1 MHMQAYISIGVFGSS
16 ASTPSV
22 GSLGGNVDVL
32 ARARIPTASE
42 FFMCG
47 YAERA
52 IVRSGRLGPDLRL
65 MPKPFDPDDL
75 ARQVRMAFD
84 A

>member
-1 MHMQAYISIGVFGSS
+1 M
-16 ASTPSV
+16 
-22 GSLGGNVDVL
+22 DVL
-32 ARARIPTASE
+32 ARAWIPTASE
-42 FFMCG
+42 FFMSG

-52 IVRSGRLGPDLRL
+52 IVRSGRLGLDLRL
-65 MPKPFDPDDL
+65 MPKLFDPDAL